1 MNHGAT
7 SETIWCQRNDVVD
20 DLVRYISSTHRTAVE
35 TAAALGVLIL
45 ELGGHLLETADSHP
59 GLVSLSPL
67 QVQPQV
73 RDLAHQR
80 VKRGVWQAI
89 VGHLN
94 FGSRHW
100 KHYLDLLRLSDQV
113 LQLAQQ
119 HRLSERALREIT
131 RLQDSDRQMAAVQ
144 TLIAGQSQHAQPH
157 RHTRTSRPTPGDMV
171 PKELN
176 HPDNG
181 SPAPIPGPSPEMTD
195 LGRLS
200 GLLTPLHGFLAG
212 LGAESQWALGQ
223 RLVEPD
229 TTQSFLLLRDTS
241 GQLHRLLTAIYSQ
254 GESVCLD
261 DMDAGE
267 QDTSTG

>member
-1 MNHGAT
+1 M
-7 SETIWCQRNDVVD
+7 D

-80 VKRGVWQAI
+80 LKPGLWQAV

-113 LQLAQQ
+113 LELAQQ

-131 RLQDSDRQMAAVQ
+131 RLQDSGRQMAAVQ
-144 TLIAGQSQHAQPH
+144 TLIAGQSQHARPH
-157 RHTRTSRPTPGDMV
+157 RHTRTSGPTPGDLV
-171 PKELN
+171 PEEMN
-176 HPDNG
+176 HGSTSPRVRMDRPDSG
-181 SPAPIPGPSPEMTD
+181 SPAPIPGPSPEMPD
-195 LGRLS
+195 LDRLS
-200 GLLTPLHGFLAG
+200 GLLMPLHGFLVG
-212 LGAESQWALGQ
+212 LAAEAQWALAQ

-241 GQLHRLLTAIYSQ
+241 GQLHRLLTAVYSQ

-261 DMDAGE
+261 DMDDGE
-267 QDTSTG
+267 IDTSKG